1 MGNSF
6 RNFRF
11 FFVNGKHLVSQL
23 FLQRVSWDTSPSSS
37 HLQHLGLL
45 IGSLEPFV
53 NLGQS
58 RPRDLRFLG
67 QWVVPR
73 RDSGVMEKTIIS

>member
-6 RNFRF
+6 RNLRG

-23 FLQRVSWDTSPSSS
+23 FLQRVSWETSPSSS

-58 RPRDLRFLG
+58 RSQRPQVSRSVGGPQERLG
-67 QWVVPR
+67 I
-73 RDSGVMEKTIIS
+73 MEKTIIS